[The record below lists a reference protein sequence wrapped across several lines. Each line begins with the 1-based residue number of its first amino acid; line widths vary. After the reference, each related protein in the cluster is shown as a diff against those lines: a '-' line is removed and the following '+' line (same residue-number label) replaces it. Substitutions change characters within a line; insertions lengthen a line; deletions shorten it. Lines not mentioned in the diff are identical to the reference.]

1 MNEENI
7 TSVEDVKEEINVEE
21 KKDVKEQFDAILDKI
36 KMMSEALE
44 LHTDVKKA
52 VENNEVEDTYLKYIE
67 NALEDRLFCDVK
79 FDKLKSK
86 VLIEFVLPG
95 LVGIEDFDVKKL
107 VIDDIGSHFEEGE
120 NYIDKICVYDNK
132 FICLFGVNENN
143 PEKQIKYE
151 ARKFTRVDMIEAIKL
166 QCKDQDGYNIYQY
179 DEYYIVDNNNGIK
192 VYSERK
198 VTSLVAVQETIF
210 DKIKS
215 KFASLFT
222 KKFGKKKFL
231 PTLNLIYESNPNRFD
246 TMEHG
251 KSKVDA
257 KNRMKVLL
265 KSERN
270 IVRSTEN

>member
-120 NYIDKICVYDNK
+120 NYIDKICVYENK
-132 FICLFGVNENN
+132 FICLFGINENN
-143 PEKQIKYE
+143 PEKQVKYE

-246 TMEHG
+246 TMEHN

-257 KNRMKVLL
+257 KNRMKILL
-265 KSERN
+265 NSERN